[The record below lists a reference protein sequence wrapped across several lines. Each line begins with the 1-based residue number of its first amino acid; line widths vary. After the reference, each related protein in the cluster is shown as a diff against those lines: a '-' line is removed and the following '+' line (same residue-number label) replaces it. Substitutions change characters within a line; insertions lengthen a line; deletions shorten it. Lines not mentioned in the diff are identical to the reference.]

1 MTSSRSS
8 ASIYSWQ
15 FISTWLVVVAL
26 AGVFSALLS
35 REVGSDW
42 IVGLALGVVVGNLI
56 AIGLYFWRTRPAP
69 TPPLSEINVRLMRGA
84 LVVVGLGAAGY
95 LAAGALGVPFGPFFP
110 WDGLGLLLMCAVAE
124 GLLRAGKSQWAA
136 SCLMSSLF
144 LPIAFN
150 AQYYGMSSPVNAL
163 YLLGILI
170 SGLVLGSNG
179 FFGAMAAIM
188 ALTALFALSEQ
199 QGRWTPVYPVGSA
212 AQTAGVV
219 LFWWSVYLAGA
230 WLSWLFARTLERALQ
245 VSRGQTQA
253 LASTLTALTP
263 EASLDQVLQQA
274 LTAIAQ
280 QLEAP
285 YANLFLHDAATDS
298 IHLHAAR
305 RIA

>member
-1 MTSSRSS
+1 
-8 ASIYSWQ
+8 
-15 FISTWLVVVAL
+15 
-26 AGVFSALLS
+26 
-35 REVGSDW
+35 
-42 IVGLALGVVVGNLI
+42 
-56 AIGLYFWRTRPAP
+56 
-69 TPPLSEINVRLMRGA
+69 
-84 LVVVGLGAAGY
+84 
-95 LAAGALGVPFGPFFP
+95 
-110 WDGLGLLLMCAVAE
+110 
-124 GLLRAGKSQWAA
+124 
-136 SCLMSSLF
+136 
-144 LPIAFN
+144 
-150 AQYYGMSSPVNAL
+150 
-163 YLLGILI
+163 
-170 SGLVLGSNG
+170 
-179 FFGAMAAIM
+179 
-188 ALTALFALSEQ
+188 
-199 QGRWTPVYPVGSA
+199 
-212 AQTAGVV
+212 VV